1 MERYNMYITIVTP
14 VFNEEECIREF
25 YDTTRKVIDSLNI
38 KTEWLFVDDG
48 STDRSPDIL
57 TDLYT
62 RDNRVK
68 VITLSRNFGHQQAL
82 KAGIDHASGDVVI
95 TMDADLQDPPEAI
108 AELLKKYNEGFDVVY
123 TYRSE
128 RKNDSFFKRFT
139 ARMYYRVIKKIAN
152 VEIPLDAGDFR
163 LMSKRVVVALKAIKE
178 KRPYIR
184 GLVSWLGFKQI
195 GIPIKRESR
204 FAGKTK
210 YSFLKMLKFA
220 WSGITHFSF
229 FLIYLSIWI
238 GFLVLIFCLIGFIY
252 VLYVA
257 LVLKIAVPGWAS
269 IITIVL
275 FFGGIQLVMLGIL
288 GNYIAYNYDE
298 SRNRPLYIIQSKEGF
313 VD

>member
-1 MERYNMYITIVTP
+1 MYITIVAP
-14 VFNEEECIREF
+14 VFNEEGCIREF

-57 TDLYT
+57 SDLYT
-62 RDNRVK
+62 KDNRVK

-82 KAGIDHASGDVVI
+82 KAGIDHANGDVVI

-108 AELLKKYNEGFDVVY
+108 AELFKKYNDGFDVVY
-123 TYRSE
+123 TYRSD
-128 RKNDSFFKRFT
+128 RKKDSFFKRFT
-139 ARMYYRVIKKIAN
+139 ARTYYRIIKKIAN

-163 LMSKRVVVALKAIKE
+163 LMSKRVVVALKDIKE

-195 GIPIKRESR
+195 GIPIKRETR
-204 FAGKTK
+204 FAGTTK

-269 IITIVL
+269 IIMIVL
-275 FFGGIQLVMLGIL
+275 FFGGIQLIMLGIL

>member
-1 MERYNMYITIVTP
+1 MYITIVAP
-14 VFNEEECIREF
+14 VFNEEGCIREF

-57 TDLYT
+57 SDLYT
-62 RDNRVK
+62 KDNRVK

-82 KAGIDHASGDVVI
+82 KAGIDHANGDVVI

-108 AELLKKYNEGFDVVY
+108 AELFKKYNDGFDVVY
-123 TYRSE
+123 TYRSD
-128 RKNDSFFKRFT
+128 RKKDSFFKRFT
-139 ARMYYRVIKKIAN
+139 ARTYYRIIKKIAN

-163 LMSKRVVVALKAIKE
+163 LMSKRVVAALKDIKE

-195 GIPIKRESR
+195 GIPIKRETR
-204 FAGKTK
+204 FAGTTK

-269 IITIVL
+269 IIMIVL
-275 FFGGIQLVMLGIL
+275 FFGGIQLIMLGIL